1 VKSSSIREISGE
13 KRHCN
18 PFHFPSR
25 IIDLSSP
32 PPDDNLLIS
41 FQLPIPM
48 NRVSRFLRC
57 IILSVCMPSI
67 INAAESHVLKADEF
81 KHLIEQFNNND
92 RELHKGAIDNTAAWE
107 FLRERMPLFDC
118 PDADITLSYYFRWW
132 TYRKH
137 IKKTPAG
144 FIVDEFLPNVSWA
157 GKYNSINCAAGHHI
171 YEGRWLRDA
180 VILDDYDAF
189 WFGKGGNPR
198 SYSFWA
204 ADAIWQRYCVT
215 GDSTEVKRLLPALI
229 ANYEEWEKSRRDANG
244 LYWQID
250 DRDGMEAS
258 IGGSG
263 YRATINSYQFGDA
276 QAIAKIAELAGK
288 ADVAAE
294 FRKKAASIK
303 TLLQEKLWDADA
315 QFFKVLP
322 RGENTKLVDV
332 RELHGFTPWYF
343 NLPDPKFSVAW
354 KQATA
359 AQGFAAPFG
368 YTTAE
373 KRHPQFALSYQG
385 HECQWN
391 GPVWP
396 YSTSVTLTG
405 LANLLNGPAQD
416 SISAQDYFEALRTY
430 AKSQRLKLDDG
441 RIVPW
446 IDENQNPL
454 TGDWISRTRLKSWK
468 NNTWDAG
475 KGGEERGK
483 DYNHSTFCDLVITG
497 LCGLRPRAD
506 NTVEVNP
513 LIPTEWPYFCID
525 RIHYHGHELSIYFDA
540 SGTRYNMGKGLHVL
554 VDGHEIAS
562 SKAAKRLTAPLP
574 LR

>member
-1 VKSSSIREISGE
+1 
-13 KRHCN
+13 
-18 PFHFPSR
+18 
-25 IIDLSSP
+25 
-32 PPDDNLLIS
+32 
-41 FQLPIPM
+41 M
-48 NRVSRFLRC
+48 NRFSRFLRC
-57 IILSVCMPSI
+57 IILPACIPSI
-67 INAAESHVLKADEF
+67 INAAESHLLKAEDF
-81 KHLIEQFNNND
+81 KHHIEQFNTND
-92 RELHKGAIDNTAAWE
+92 RELYKGAIDNAAAWE
-107 FLRERMPLFDC
+107 FLRERMPLFEC

-144 FIVDEFLPNVSWA
+144 FIVDEFLPDVSWA

-171 YEGRWLRDA
+171 YEGRWLRDTA
-180 VILDDYDAF
+180 ILDDYDAF

-215 GDSTEVKRLLPALI
+215 GDNSEALRLLPALI
-229 ANYEEWEKSRRDANG
+229 ANFGEWEKSRHDANG

-258 IGGSG
+258 IGGSA

-276 QAIAKIAELAGK
+276 RAIANIAELAGK
-288 ADVAAE
+288 TNVATE
-294 FRKKAASIK
+294 FRQKAASIK
-303 TLLQEKLWDADA
+303 TLVQEKLWDTDA

-322 RGENTKLVDV
+322 RGENTQLVDV

-343 NLPDPKFSVAW
+343 NLPDPQFHVAW
-354 KQATA
+354 KQLTDSR
-359 AQGFAAPFG
+359 GFAAPFG
-368 YTTAE
+368 FTTAE
-373 KRHPQFALSYQG
+373 QRHPQFALSYQG

-396 YSTSVTLTG
+396 YATSITLTG
-405 LANLLNGPAQD
+405 LANLLNGPSQD
-416 SISAQDYFEALRTY
+416 VISARDYFAALRTY

-513 LIPTEWPYFCID
+513 LTPVEWPYFCID
-525 RIHYHGHELSIYFDA
+525 RIPYHGHELSIFYDA
-540 SGTRYNMGKGLHVL
+540 GGTRYNKGKGLHVL
-554 VDGHEIAS
+554 VDGHEISS
-562 SKAAKRLTAPLP
+562 SKTPRRLTAPLP
-574 LR
+574 LRPTQ